1 MLGVTLVLACCAVV
15 ALLLLYGW
23 RQSYWR
29 DRGVA
34 CPPGWPL
41 LGHVANLL
49 LLRRS
54 PGQFLRD
61 LYCAAPG
68 EPLVGFYIFGRPAV
82 LIRSPELLRS
92 VLVKDFATFAD
103 RYNTS
108 DEQSDPLGTRNL
120 FVIKGP
126 EWKFLRA
133 KLSPTF
139 TSGKMR
145 AMFPLVVSCDQ
156 QMLHYLRSKLS
167 AQGTVELDIKEVT
180 ARCTTDV
187 INSCAF
193 GISSNSVGNPDAEF
207 RELGKKTFEYGIHRS
222 LEVLVFFF
230 TPYLSRLLRCVYLQK
245 ETNEFLRRVF
255 WETLT
260 AREKGTA
267 AGAPLRNDLIDHLI
281 QLKNQGSIQR
291 DADDAADGPDDGD
304 AALALPVSDADEDVL
319 RRKFDFSGDDLL
331 AQAAIFFVAGF
342 ETSSSTMTFCLYE
355 LALQP
360 DLQARLRNEIRDHL
374 QRAGGRFSYNMIH
387 DMRYLDMVI
396 SETLRKYP
404 TLPFLDRTCLRD
416 YAVPGRPGCVIERGT
431 PVYVSLLGLHTDPHY
446 FPQPH
451 VFDPERFSDKST
463 INPFTYMPFG
473 NGPHNC
479 IGMRFG
485 LMSAKAGVAHVLSQF
500 EVSVAADTP
509 VPLPMATRGIV
520 ASTVG
525 GVPLRFRSDP
535 LVELALSV

>member
-1 MLGVTLVLACCAVV
+1 MAEVTLALAGC
-15 ALLLLYGW
+15 ALLALWVLVGW

-29 DRGVA
+29 KRGVA

-41 LGHVANLL
+41 LGHVLNLL

-54 PGQFLRD
+54 PGQFFRD
-61 LYCAAPG
+61 LYNQAPG
-68 EPLVGFYIFGRPAV
+68 EPLVGFYIFGKPAV
-82 LIRSPELLRS
+82 LVRSPELLRS
-92 VLVKDFATFAD
+92 VLVKDFAAFAD
-103 RYNTS
+103 RYNIS
-108 DEQSDPLGTRNL
+108 DERSDPLGTRNL

-126 EWKFLRA
+126 EWKYLRA

-145 AMFPLVVSCDQ
+145 AMFPLVVRCDQ
-156 QMLHYLRSKLS
+156 QMLDFMQSRLNARGS
-167 AQGTVELDIKEVT
+167 AELDIKEVT
-180 ARCTTDV
+180 ACCTTDV
-187 INSCAF
+187 INTCAF
-193 GISSNSVGNPDAEF
+193 GISSNSLANPGGEF
-207 RELGKKTFEYGIHRS
+207 RGLGKKTFEYDIPRS

-230 TPYLSRLLRCVYLQK
+230 TPYLSRLLGCVYMQK
-245 ETNEFLRRVF
+245 DTNDFLRRVF

-260 AREKGTA
+260 AREQSAA
-267 AGAPLRNDLIDHLI
+267 AGAPQRHDLIDHLI
-281 QLKNQGSIQR
+281 QLKNQGAIQADAA
-291 DADDAADGPDDGD
+291 DADDADDED
-304 AALALPVSDADEDVL
+304 AAPALPVNDVDEDVL
-319 RRKFDFSGDDLL
+319 KRKFDFSGDDLL

-360 DLQARLRNEIRDHL
+360 ALQTRLRHEIRDGL
-374 QRAGGRFSYNMIH
+374 QRAGGRFTYSMLH

-416 YAVPGRPGCVIERGT
+416 YPVPGKPGCVIERGT
-431 PVYVSLLGLHTDPHY
+431 PVYVSLLGLHTDPNY
-446 FPQPH
+446 FPHPD
-451 VFDPERFSDKST
+451 VFDPERFSDKSA
-463 INPFTYMPFG
+463 IAPFTYMPFG
-473 NGPHNC
+473 TGPHNC

-485 LMSAKAGVAHVLSQF
+485 LMSAKAGVAHVLSQY

-520 ASTVG
+520 ATTVG
-525 GVPLRFRSDP
+525 GVPLRFQHDP
-535 LVELALSV
+535 LVELVRPA